1 MTDFD
6 KELQLQLSDIK
17 QDAHQKASVA
27 SRIALQGISAYADN
41 TTAKGKAS
49 VSDKLMAIQDIY
61 DMQEKTNI
69 PFIML
74 GDLAKAIR
82 EKLDY
87 YDGEVIQFGFKA
99 SNLVPEIKSLFLSWG
114 FEETEYGYK
123 YYFTPP
129 TKWEIKI
136 PIEIHLFKKH
146 FTFFDNPDIGFF
158 GVDEYRLPNPF
169 DTYWKFRNEVV

>member
-6 KELQLQLSDIK
+6 RELQTQLQDIK

-61 DMQEKTNI
+61 DIQEKTNI
-69 PFIML
+69 PFIIL
-74 GDLAKAIR
+74 GDLAKTI
-82 EKLDY
+82 KDKIDY
-87 YDGEVIQFGFKA
+87 YDGEKIEFGFKA
-99 SNLVPEIKSLFLSWG
+99 SALVPEIRSLFKTWG

-123 YYFTPP
+123 YNFTPP
-129 TKWEIKI
+129 IKWDIKI
-136 PIEIHLFKKH
+136 PVEIHCFKRH
-146 FTFFDNPDIGFF
+146 YTFFDNPDIGFF

-169 DTYWKFRNEVV
+169 DIYWKVRGVIQ